1 MKKLVA
7 IVAAMVLALSAFAM
21 AETVAFND
29 PAAVRPESIE
39 YPVQGLSW
47 NATTDVKANGEY
59 TIAMIVKNNTN
70 PFMNQCHRQ
79 FLTKYMFFPK
89 PLIISLVCITNRKMC
104 RTNDNVIIL
113 QSDVFISDL
122 EFTRSHQLVYCIK
135 HSLLILLLRLNQ
147 CFCHTQIIRISYL
160 NV

>member
-59 TIAMIVKNNTN
+59 TIARIVKNNTN
-70 PFMNQCHRQ
+70 PFMNGVLNG
-79 FLTKYMFFPK
+79 FEKAA
-89 PLIISLVCITNRKMC
+89 
-104 RTNDNVIIL
+104 NDMGL
-113 QSDVFISDL
+113 
-122 EFTRSHQLVYCIK
+122 RSAAAL
-135 HSLLILLLRLNQ
+135 SADGG
-147 CFCHTQIIRISYL
+147 
-160 NV
+160 